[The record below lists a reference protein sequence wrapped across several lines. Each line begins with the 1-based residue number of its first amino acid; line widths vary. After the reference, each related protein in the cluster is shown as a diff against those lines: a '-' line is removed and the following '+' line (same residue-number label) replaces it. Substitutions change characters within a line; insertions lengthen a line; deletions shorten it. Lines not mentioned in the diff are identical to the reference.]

1 MENKDWIEEFPAAI
15 TVCDKEGKLLA
26 LNACAAQAF
35 ASEGGKT
42 LVGRSMLG
50 CHPPGVREI
59 VEALLAEEKANI
71 YTIEE
76 NGARMLIYQTPWY
89 QDGTYAGLVELE
101 LPLPPD
107 MPHFVRG

>member
-1 MENKDWIEEFPAAI
+1 MENIDWMEEFPAAI
-15 TVCDKEGKLLA
+15 TVCDKDGKLMA

-42 LVGRSMLG
+42 LVGRSMLD
-50 CHPPGVREI
+50 CHPPAAREKLN
-59 VEALLAEEKANI
+59 AMLAEGKANI
-71 YTIEE
+71 YTIEK
-76 NGARMLIYQTPWY
+76 NGARTLIYQTPWY
-89 QDGTYAGLVELE
+89 QDGTYAGMVELE